1 MARAA
6 HPEAMQPRTPGRT
19 RTAPPLMPAGFPMR
33 GRYLPYVLFDATG
46 IIYMLV
52 GLAALRIVWD
62 LGSGP
67 ATWSVVQEQLRHPL
81 YVAFHLVSLVSVIFV
96 GVRFFGFFPK
106 SQPPRIGPVTPP
118 PQPVIIAGLYAAWMA
133 VTLVMTLILTGALFR

>member
-6 HPEAMQPRTPGRT
+6 HPEAMKPHTPGRT
-19 RTAPPLMPAGFPMR
+19 RTAPPLMPDGFPAR

-46 IIYMLV
+46 VIYMLV

-67 ATWSVVQEQLRHPL
+67 EAWSVVQEQLRHPL
-81 YVAFHLVSLVSVIFV
+81 YLGFHGISLVSVIFV
-96 GVRFFGFFPK
+96 GVRFFRLFPK
-106 SQPPRIGPVTPP
+106 SQPPKIGPVAPP
-118 PQPVIIAGLYAAWMA
+118 PEPVIKTALYVVWIGVAGA
-133 VTLVMTLILTGALFR
+133 MTFILAGGIF